1 MFHFRPRKKKIC
13 RSFFK
18 FPEMIIFSHTFNIAY
33 EKNLKLTLDI
43 DRNINDLSALA
54 EISPSLEVI
63 DENVKRTAVTI
74 AE

>member
-1 MFHFRPRKKKIC
+1 
-13 RSFFK
+13 
-18 FPEMIIFSHTFNIAY
+18 MIIIFNHTRNIAH